1 MTKFFKSFLA
11 VSGLVFATSS
21 QAAYT
26 LTYLQNYTGYMTTLS
41 IHNTKEQCEK
51 AKENFQKEF
60 EGQYDT
66 KQIVYKCVDI
76 ANGAI

>member
-1 MTKFFKSFLA
+1 MSKFLKLFLA

-21 QAAYT
+21 QASYT

-41 IHNTKEQCEK
+41 VHNTKEQCEK
-51 AKENFQKEF
+51 AKENFEKEF
-60 EGQYDT
+60 EGQYDK

-76 ANGAI
+76 ANGSI

>member
-11 VSGLVFATSS
+11 VSVLVFATSS
-21 QAAYT
+21 QAAYV

-51 AKENFQKEF
+51 TKENFQKEF

-66 KQIVYKCVDI
+66 KQMVYKCVDI

>member
-21 QAAYT
+21 QAAYA

-66 KQIVYKCVDI
+66 NKWFTS
-76 ANGAI
+76 A